1 MSLNLS
7 HLTDDSEPPDFSPS
21 RPPVSDRRFR
31 GGGRVSVSQST
42 GAVSVASEEQ
52 QEQGIIVAT
61 QAEGLTDRFTGM
73 DFRVR
78 WEANVA
84 YINRGRVHF
93 SVYSTSLDKFS
104 PFTQVIAAQEIP
116 LVLEESEENAS
127 VWLSLPFLKR
137 DYGSGLTPTRIFA
150 KPDATRIIKETY
162 WSGFHYPVAS
172 GRLDFG
178 IATTDLVPPP
188 LAATDFKV
196 QLAYVGFSSGVRH
209 THFGSVFLP
218 HGFDAKLTRD

>member
-1 MSLNLS
+1 MPLNLS

-21 RPPVSDRRFR
+21 RPPGSDRRFR

-61 QAEGLTDRFTGM
+61 QAEGLADRFTGM

-172 GRLDFG
+172 DRLDFG
-178 IATTDLVPPP
+178 IATTDLVPTPV
-188 LAATDFKV
+188 ATDDFLI

-218 HGFDAKLTRD
+218 HGFDAELTRD